1 MDNTRIIS
9 NYLERALLSLDQ
21 DTAEN
26 IVLDAVKTE
35 TPIETSGNLISN
47 TLKRIGESWENG
59 DIALSQVYTSSII
72 CEKIIDKILPPQS
85 STRRDQPK
93 TAIAVFEDYHL
104 LGKRIIYS
112 TLRASGIELMDLG
125 GGLTIDKII
134 KIVKKEK
141 IKVLLISVL
150 MLPSALRIKELKK
163 QIADIDVKIIV
174 GGAPFRFDE
183 ELWREIGADYYGKDS
198 AEALEIVNKLLEE
211 KI

>member
-35 TPIETSGNLISN
+35 TPIETAGNLISN

-134 KIVKKEK
+134 KIVKEGK
-141 IKVLLISVL
+141 IKILLISVL

-183 ELWREIGADYYGKDS
+183 ELWREIDADYYGKDS
-198 AEALEIVNKLLEE
+198 AEALEIVNKLMEE